1 MNMVDVVVVG
11 AGLAGLSAA
20 RDVSRAGRSV
30 RVLEARDRVGGRTTG
45 HTLRNGATV
54 EMGGQFVG
62 PSQAAVL
69 DLISELGLATF
80 PTYADGEDLT
90 IYRGDLTRHGPESF
104 GLPEASMAEVGRV
117 LEELERLA
125 ADVPLAAPWDVP
137 DAAELD
143 RHTLDSWLTT
153 ATDDEVARAFVRFL
167 SRGLFSAEAHEM
179 SLLHFLFY
187 IRSGGGIEIMVAT
200 RGGAQESR
208 IVGGSQRIAERLA
221 EELGD
226 AVALASPARSVA
238 QDDAGVSV
246 VHDGGEVR
254 AQQAIV
260 ALPPALAGRLSYSP
274 PLPSRRDALTQ
285 QLPMGSVIKV
295 QAAYETPFWRED
307 GLSGTALNFDDDISI
322 VFDNS
327 PPDASCGVL
336 GAFIEAAHARHAAAL
351 EPDERRAM
359 VVETFARLFG
369 PRAAEPTE
377 YVERDW
383 MAEPYTRGCYGGRL
397 GAGVWTAYGRSLIE
411 PVGRIHWAGAE
422 SSDVWNG
429 YMDGAIRSG
438 RRAAAEAL
446 AAID

>member
-20 RDVSRAGRSV
+20 RDVSRAGKSV
-30 RVLEARDRVGGRTTG
+30 SVLEARDRVGGRTSG
-45 HTLRNGATV
+45 HTLQNGATV
-54 EMGGQFVG
+54 EMGGQWVG

-69 DLISELGLATF
+69 ELIAELGLETF

-104 GLPEASMAEVGRV
+104 GLPEAGTAEVGRV

-125 ADVPLAAPWDVP
+125 ADIPLAAPWEAP
-137 DAAELD
+137 EAAELD
-143 RHTLDSWLTT
+143 RHTVDSWLTA

-187 IRSGGGIEIMVAT
+187 IRSGGGIETMVAT
-200 RGGAQESR
+200 RDGAQDSR

-226 AVALASPARSVA
+226 AVTLTSPVRSVV
-238 QDDAGVSV
+238 QDDAGVSL
-246 VHDGGEVR
+246 VHDGSELR
-254 AQQAIV
+254 ARQAIV
-260 ALPPALAGRLSYSP
+260 ALPPALAGRLDYSP
-274 PLPSRRDALTQ
+274 PLPSSRDALTQ

-307 GLSGTALNFDDDISI
+307 GLSGTAFSLDDELSI
-322 VFDNS
+322 AYDNS

-336 GAFIEAAHARHAAAL
+336 GGFIEAAHARHAAAL

-359 VVETFARLFG
+359 VVETLTRLFG

-397 GAGVWTAYGRSLIE
+397 GAGVWTAYGRSLTK

-422 SSDVWNG
+422 TSDVWNG

-446 AAID
+446 ASID